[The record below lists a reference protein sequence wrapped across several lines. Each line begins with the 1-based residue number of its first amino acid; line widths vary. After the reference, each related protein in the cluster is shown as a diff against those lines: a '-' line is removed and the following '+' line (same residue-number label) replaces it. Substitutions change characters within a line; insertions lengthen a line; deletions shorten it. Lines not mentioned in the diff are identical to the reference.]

1 MKRAGPL
8 KRALQLS
15 VMLTLRY
22 TPVPWSLKRR
32 AIWLSQP
39 KVIVIGMAVIPD
51 ENGRVLLLRSRY
63 SGRWQL
69 PGGVVHGGEDPR
81 SGTLRECW
89 EELGLRVTVERL
101 TGIYADRLGPEL
113 AFCFRCA
120 PLDGTPALSPEH
132 EAFRYATPDQADPKL
147 RWMIENALAAGDDGP
162 RIDVIPR

>member
-1 MKRAGPL
+1 L
-8 KRALQLS
+8 QRALQLA
-15 VMLTLRY
+15 VMLALRY

-39 KVIVIGMAVIPD
+39 KAIVIGIAVIPD
-51 ENGRVLLLRSRY
+51 ATGRVLLLRSRY

-81 SGTLRECW
+81 SGTVRECW

-101 TGIYADRLGPEL
+101 TGVYADRLGPEL

-132 EAFRYATPDQADPKL
+132 EAFRYATPSRAGPKL
-147 RWMIENALAAGDDGP
+147 QRMIDDALAGNGEP